1 MTQQQQQQQ
10 RDPHPTPETGPLGRL
25 DPKQPAAAPRPAPP
39 PKKVAAVSAVVVAGF
54 VGLIGVLVLLAWI
67 ADAVRDQE
75 ALALDTWA
83 TPFLHSISSPL
94 LDAVMTGF
102 TTMGSSV
109 VLVPVYVVV
118 IAALLLSR
126 RYGAALFF
134 TIAASGALV
143 IDATMK
149 ILFERARPKL
159 DYAAVLPDYSFPSGH
174 SMNGIVFYVGLA
186 LIVWS
191 IFGRR
196 AGIPAVVAAALLA
209 LCIGTSRIYLGYHY
223 FSDVVGGF
231 LAGTAWLIIVIAAFR
246 ATPKVWPWRVDQ
258 VAAAVAEAAK
268 PPPGPADRAKPER
281 AGSRAASGGEGS
293 RSARES
299 R

>member
-1 MTQQQQQQQ
+1 MTQQQQQ
-10 RDPHPTPETGPLGRL
+10 RDPHPTRETGPLGRL
-25 DPKQPAAAPRPAPP
+25 DPKQPAAAPRPAAPP

-54 VGLIGVLVLLAWI
+54 VGLIGVLLLFAFI
-67 ADAVRDQE
+67 ADAVREQE
-75 ALALDTWA
+75 AIALDTWA

-109 VLVPVYVVV
+109 VLVPVFVVV

-134 TIAASGALV
+134 TIAASGAVV

-149 ILFERARPKL
+149 LLFERARPKL

-196 AGIPAVVAAALLA
+196 AGIPAVIAGVLLA

-223 FSDVVGGF
+223 FTDVVGGF

-246 ATPKVWPWRVDQ
+246 ATPKVWPWSTDEI
-258 VAAAVAEAAK
+258 AAAVADATK
-268 PPPGPADRAKPER
+268 PPPGPSARAKPKR
-281 AGSRAASGGEGS
+281 GASRATSGGGS
-293 RSARES
+293 RSARGS